1 MWDTLKQYGKEL
13 AAEWE
18 QDNVS
23 SLAAALAY
31 YATFS
36 LVPSILVLVA
46 IGGMLLNEADVQ
58 ARVLEEVDRWLGV
71 VAADLAREALAGS
84 KPASA
89 RMASI
94 VGAVAVISGATQ
106 LFAQLQD
113 ALNRVWEV
121 RPKGKGIL
129 VMLKR
134 RALAF
139 GIILLFGAL
148 LLVSFMAGAVLAV
161 VNQLFGGYGLWELV
175 VFGSTFAIGMT
186 TFALIFK
193 YFPAVKLEFRDVWLG
208 AALTTVALM
217 ASQSLFALYLSRAS
231 IASTYGAAGT
241 LIAFLLWVYISAHV
255 VLLGAEFTQV
265 HARLQGREIA
275 LDEDAERRF

>member
-58 ARVLEEVDRWLGV
+58 ARVLLEVDRWLGV

-139 GIILLFGAL
+139 GIILLFGVL

-175 VFGSTFAIGMT
+175 VFGS